1 MEDQPLIL
9 EIVVAEE
16 KLPDTRSESIMAG
29 LRK

>member
-16 KLPDTRSESIMAG
+16 KFPDMRSECIRIANPG
-29 LRK
+29 